1 MYSFRRLA
9 LLIAFVLFAGLG
21 FEATG
26 LHAQAGSPD
35 STQTA
40 PATAP
45 APQTSGALT
54 VQARLRAR
62 REQRRATAIKDVYT
76 HLYEAYVG
84 MGYLRFHAGD
94 SLQKVTGYS
103 WDVGV
108 TRYFNERLGVTV
120 DGRGLYGT
128 AYITPNA
135 PTGSAIP
142 HPAVSEYSA
151 MIGPT
156 YRFVLHP
163 RYSVSGRILAGAAFG
178 NFTGDLGPF
187 KPGDVGLYSNGGGVA
202 ISASVPVEYNVSPGL
217 GLRLGPEYILTN
229 FGSSLQNNVGF
240 SGGFVLRWGKQ

>member
-1 MYSFRRLA
+1 
-9 LLIAFVLFAGLG
+9 
-21 FEATG
+21 
-26 LHAQAGSPD
+26 
-35 STQTA
+35 
-40 PATAP
+40 
-45 APQTSGALT
+45 
-54 VQARLRAR
+54 
-62 REQRRATAIKDVYT
+62 
-76 HLYEAYVG
+76 

-128 AYITPNA
+128 AYILPNA
-135 PTGSAIP
+135 NTNSGIV

-178 NFTGDLGPF
+178 NFTGDLGPYTASE
-187 KPGDVGLYSNGGGVA
+187 VGLYSNGGGVA
-202 ISASVPVEYNVSPGL
+202 ISASVPVEYNVSPAL

-229 FGSSLQNNVGF
+229 FGSSVQNNVGF